1 MGVRLIHTSDWH
13 LGHHLHGVSR
23 EREHAAFLAWLVDL
37 CDAEAVDAVV
47 ITGDVFDGSNPP
59 ASAQAAY
66 YGFLARLAAR
76 RPGVQVVVI
85 GGNHDSPSRLEAPAP
100 LLDALRVRVI
110 GALPRNAAGI
120 AWDRCVVDLG
130 GAWLLAVPFLRAAD
144 LTDPERSEG
153 GVGALPASPVGRG
166 RSPLGNDVKARYA
179 EGIAEARARCGDAPL
194 VVTGHL
200 NVSGA
205 EPSTLSERRVVIG
218 GSEAVAA
225 DLFPPD
231 LAYVALGHL
240 HKAQRVGGREHV
252 RYAGSPIPLAMT
264 EADYRHQVVVV
275 EIGGVIAIREVPRTV
290 ELVRIPKRGAAPL
303 DEVLAAIEALPDL
316 GLDDDPD
323 VRPLLEVAVLLTR
336 PEPQLRVRLDH
347 AMTHKRAHLVRFT
360 TARAG
365 TGAALGDLTVDVAL
379 ADLSPREVLLQR
391 WRRDHQG
398 DPSAALLAAFD
409 ALVARVQA

>member
-1 MGVRLIHTSDWH
+1 MAVRLLHTSDWH

-23 EREHAAFLAWLVDL
+23 EREHAAFLGWLVDL
-37 CDAEAVDAVV
+37 CVAEAIDAVV

-76 RPGVQVVVI
+76 RPGVQVIVL

-110 GALPRNAAGI
+110 GALPRDAGGI
-120 AWDRCVVDLG
+120 VWDRCVIDLG
-130 GAWLLAVPFLRAAD
+130 GAWLLGVPFLRAAD
-144 LTDPERSEG
+144 VADD
-153 GVGALPASPVGRG
+153 
-166 RSPLGNDVKARYA
+166 DVKARYA
-179 EGIAEARARCGDAPL
+179 EGIAAARARAGELPL

-205 EPSTLSERRVVIG
+205 EPSALSERRVVIG

-264 EADYRHQVVVV
+264 EAEYRHQVVIV
-275 EIGGVIAIREVPRTV
+275 EVGGGIAIREVPRTID
-290 ELVRIPKRGAAPL
+290 LVRIPKRGALPL
-303 DEVLAAIEALPDL
+303 DEVLAAIAALPDL
-316 GLDDDPD
+316 GIDDDPD
-323 VRPLLEVAVLLTR
+323 ARPLLEVAVLLTK
-336 PEPQLRVRLDH
+336 PEPQLRVRLDQ

-398 DPSAALLAAFD
+398 DPPAALMAAFD